1 MATPK
6 KPSGLGR
13 GLGATL
19 EDNTPEIRETRSN
32 VTVKKVGETI
42 KVTPVGS
49 TEVKTKELFET
60 KPKNRSVKANF
71 KKP

>member
-1 MATPK
+1 MAPK

-13 GLGATL
+13 GLGDML
-19 EDNTPEIRETRSN
+19 EDNTPDIRETRSR
-32 VTVKKVGETI
+32 VTVRKDGETI

-49 TEVKTKELFET
+49 TERKTKELFEP